1 MSIGESMQQQA
12 EQFRNRYTSV
22 KEQIGRVIVGHDDI
36 VHGVLTSMFIGGH
49 CLLEGV
55 PGLGKTLLVRTLAE
69 CLSLNFNRIQF
80 TPDLMPSDIL
90 GTNMINENEAGRRVF
105 EFQKGPI
112 FTQICLADEINRAT
126 PKTQSALLETMQEGT
141 VTVAGVRY
149 ELERPFFVMATQ
161 NPIEQEG
168 TYPLPEAQLD
178 RFLFK
183 LVVGYS
189 GREELATIVDR
200 TTKGVT
206 IKPEKVMDGTEIKQ
220 WQRLI
225 RDVILASH
233 VQDYIVRLIL
243 ATHPS
248 GPFALPITNQ
258 YLRWG
263 SSPRGAQTLALAA
276 KVRALL
282 EGRYNVSFEDVRRV
296 YLPALRHR
304 VILNFEAQAE
314 GLDTDHVLLEIL
326 EKLPEKASEDT
337 LVKAA
342 LAK

>member
-1 MSIGESMQQQA
+1 MSIGESMQKQA
-12 EQFRNRYTSV
+12 EEFRSRYTAV
-22 KEQIGRVIVGHDDI
+22 REQVGRVIVGHDEI
-36 VHGVLTSMFIGGH
+36 VHGVLTAMFIGGH

-55 PGLGKTLLVRTLAE
+55 PGLGKTLLVRTLSEA
-69 CLSLNFNRIQF
+69 LDLKFNRVQF

-90 GTNMINENEAGRRVF
+90 GTNMINENAEGRRVF
-105 EFQKGPI
+105 EFQRGPV
-112 FTQICLADEINRAT
+112 FTQILLADEINRAT
-126 PKTQSALLETMQEGT
+126 PKTQSAMLETMQEGT
-141 VTVAGVRY
+141 VTVAGTRY
-149 ELERPFFVMATQ
+149 ELDKPFFVLATQ

-189 GREELATIVDR
+189 SREELATIVDR
-200 TTKGVT
+200 TTKG
-206 IKPEKVMDGTEIKQ
+206 INIRPEKVMDGTEIRK
-220 WQRLI
+220 WQKLI
-225 RDVILASH
+225 RDVILAQH
-233 VQDYIVRLIL
+233 VQDYIVRLVL

-248 GPFALPITNQ
+248 GPYSLPITNQ

-263 SSPRGAQTLALAA
+263 SSPRGAQTLALAS

-282 EGRYNVSFEDVRRV
+282 EGRYNVSFEDVRRSF
-296 YLPALRHR
+296 LPAMRHR

-326 EKLPEKASEDT
+326 EKLPEKGEDAP
-337 LVKAA
+337 VKAA
-342 LAK
+342 LAR

>member
-1 MSIGESMQQQA
+1 MSIGESLQQQA
-12 EQFRNRYTSV
+12 EQFRNRYGAV

-69 CLSLNFNRIQF
+69 TLSLRFNRIQF

-90 GTNMINENEAGRRVF
+90 GTNMINENAEGRRAF

-149 ELERPFFVMATQ
+149 ELEKPFFVMATQ

-189 GREELATIVDR
+189 SRDDLATIVER

-206 IKPEKVMDGTEIKQ
+206 IVPEKVMDGSEIKQ

-225 RDVILASH
+225 REVILAAH

-243 ATHPS
+243 ATHPN
-248 GPFALPITNQ
+248 GQYALPITNQ

-314 GLDTDHVLLEIL
+314 GLDTDHVLLDIL
-326 EKLPEKASEDT
+326 EKLPEKASDET
-337 LVKAA
+337 PAKAVA
-342 LAK
+342 R